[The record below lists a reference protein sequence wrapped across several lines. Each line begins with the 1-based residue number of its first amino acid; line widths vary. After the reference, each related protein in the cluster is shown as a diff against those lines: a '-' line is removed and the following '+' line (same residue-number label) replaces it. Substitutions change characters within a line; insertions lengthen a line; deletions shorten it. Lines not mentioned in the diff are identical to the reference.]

1 MHSTVEYVQYIPA
14 VQGQL
19 FSPGH
24 PMDLLMVGG
33 TDRSDCREEEVSKE
47 IEKEIKQEFEGRQE
61 MEMEVKQELD
71 MEDKQ
76 R

>member
-1 MHSTVEYVQYIPA
+1 M
-14 VQGQL
+14 QGQL

-24 PMDLLMVGG
+24 PMHLLMVGG

-47 IEKEIKQEFEGRQE
+47 IEKKTKQEYE
-61 MEMEVKQELD
+61 MECRLEMEVRQELD